1 MPKPRSRRI
10 CIRLQL
16 DEERRRAEADK
27 LAAIT
32 ELENRSQEFMR
43 EKCEKMALEEKI
55 ASLQG
60 QLLIGGNSAQVNPAI
75 RCGSPPIWRSSKC
88 HMLDFHPFALRSQLL
103 CMEFLVTSTL
113 SPKSPVSRHIGS
125 REYGIGKPVCSVH

>member
-1 MPKPRSRRI
+1 MFTVTGQRQGWPKRKRRV
-10 CIRLQL
+10 CVLQL
-16 DEERRRAEADK
+16 DEQRRRAEADK

-75 RCGSPPIWRSSKC
+75 RCV
-88 HMLDFHPFALRSQLL
+88 L
-103 CMEFLVTSTL
+103 
-113 SPKSPVSRHIGS
+113 
-125 REYGIGKPVCSVH
+125 